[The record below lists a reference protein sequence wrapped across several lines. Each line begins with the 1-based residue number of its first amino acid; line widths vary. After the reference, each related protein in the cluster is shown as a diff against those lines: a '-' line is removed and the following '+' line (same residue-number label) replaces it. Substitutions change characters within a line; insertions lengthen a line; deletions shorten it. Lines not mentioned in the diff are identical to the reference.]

1 MRYAMI
7 MAGGSGTRLW
17 PMSRQEQPKQL
28 IPFINGK
35 SLLEVAVERLN
46 GLVPQKN
53 IFICAGEHH
62 KDAILKALP
71 DFSEDRYLA
80 EPEARDTLNAVGF
93 SAAVIDRLDDNATM
107 AVFTADHIIEP
118 VGQFQSIVERGYGL
132 AEHRADVLV
141 TFGISPRY
149 PATGYGYLELDAPI
163 SDDAR
168 QVSEF
173 KEKPDHETAQK
184 YLDAGADKYLWNSGM
199 FVWRARTMMDCIRRF
214 APENHEGLSRI
225 ADAWNRDDRDAVLRE
240 LYPTLKKVSIDY
252 AVMEPAS
259 RDDQVKVA
267 AIPMPLDWLDIGS
280 WPSFA
285 GTCDT
290 DENENALAA
299 KKHLLLDTRNTLVAS
314 EDDDHLITTIG
325 CEDLLIIHTP
335 KATLVCR
342 ADQADQLK
350 TLYNKVKDKFG
361 DKMV

>member
-1 MRYAMI
+1 MRYALI

-35 SLLEVAVERLN
+35 SLLAIAVERLN

-62 KDAILKALP
+62 KDAILNALP
-71 DFSEDRYLA
+71 DFDEDRYLA
-80 EPEARDTLNAVGF
+80 EPEGRDTLNAVGY
-93 SAAVIDRLDDNATM
+93 SAAVIDQLDDEATM

-118 VGQFQSIVERGYGL
+118 VSEFQSIVERGYAL
-132 AEHRADVLV
+132 AEHREDVLV

-149 PATGYGYLELDAPI
+149 PATGYGYLALGEPI

-168 QVSEF
+168 KVDEF
-173 KEKPDHETAQK
+173 KEKPDHDTAQK
-184 YLDAGADKYLWNSGM
+184 YLDAGSEKYLWNSGM
-199 FVWRARTMMDCIRRF
+199 FVWRTKTMVDCVRRF
-214 APENHEGLSRI
+214 APENYEGLNRI
-225 ADAWNRDDRDAVLRE
+225 AEAWQTDKRWDVLRE
-240 LYPTLKKVSIDY
+240 VYPTLKKISIDY

-267 AIPMPLDWLDIGS
+267 AIPMPLDWLDVGS

-285 GTCDT
+285 DTCET
-290 DENENALAA
+290 DENDNALAA
-299 KKHLLLDTRNTLVAS
+299 KKHVLLNTRNTLVAS
-314 EDDDHLITTIG
+314 ETDDHLIATIG
-325 CEDLLIIHTP
+325 CEDMIVIHTP

-342 ADQADQLK
+342 ADQADELK
-350 TLYNKVKDKFG
+350 TLYNEVKKQYGED
-361 DKMV
+361 MV